1 MGAVVTEIGGGK
13 PSHSWLDEVV
23 VDVCMAC
30 VVHLHHE
37 CYEPVPVDSDGEQLW
52 QCCCVANPD
61 PDAQGFI
68 DTEAAGPGR
77 PMAGIDEITNVLST
91 GRKRAAMMAVIFPG
105 MLCDWAG
112 LRYAGGGP
120 HPIVGC
126 RGNRIADVKKNAD
139 LPENADARGERH
151 HGPNKN
157 VLDNS
162 VGVNL
167 HRVCASCHS
176 HWHALNDKFYDDR
189 PADPAAPHYPREDVK
204 SFKHD
209 SDTMASEDDFALSEE
224 WWGTRTEQRKT
235 EYPFAP
241 PS

>member
-1 MGAVVTEIGGGK
+1 MTKEIIVE
-13 PSHSWLDEVV
+13 S
-23 VDVCMAC
+23 CMSC
-30 VVHLHHE
+30 VVGLHHE
-37 CYEPVPVDSDGEQLW
+37 CWEPEPKDEILW
-52 QCCCVANPD
+52 QCCCWRNDD

-68 DTEAAGPGR
+68 DTVAAVGR
-77 PMAGIDEITNVLST
+77 PVAGVDEITDVLST

-126 RGNRIADVKKNAD
+126 KGNRIADVKRNAD

-167 HRVCASCHS
+167 HRVCASCHQ
-176 HWHALNDKFYDDR
+176 HWHTMNDKYYGDR
-189 PADPAAPHYPREDVK
+189 PADAGAPFEPLPEHESY
-204 SFKHD
+204 KHD
-209 SDTMASEDDFALSEE
+209 STTLATDAEIEESEK

-241 PS
+241 PEKVR